1 MPTSDSQSDG
11 SRHLG
16 KGAPARKLGGQYRRP
31 LTSQEAVLKEIRRAI
46 MTREL
51 KPGER
56 VRQEDLAER
65 LNVSRVPI
73 REALRVL
80 ESEGHVTYEPHRGY
94 TVTKLSVE
102 ELKELYLLRRLL
114 ETEATRRAV
123 PRVDEELTEHLEA
136 LIAEMDELADAGKLL
151 SYAEVNR
158 DFHLLL
164 FERAGMPRLYRLIE
178 VLWQNSES
186 YRSLFL
192 NDPTWYEQA
201 QQYHRAILDACKAK
215 DVASAVAAQDEHRS
229 KAIAGIVALLEEVR
243 A

>member
-1 MPTSDSQSDG
+1 
-11 SRHLG
+11 
-16 KGAPARKLGGQYRRP
+16 
-31 LTSQEAVLKEIRRAI
+31 

-102 ELKELYLLRRLL
+102 ELKEIYLLRRLL

-123 PRVDEELTEHLEA
+123 PLVDEELTEHLEA
-136 LIAEMDELADAGKLL
+136 LTSEMDELADAGKLL
-151 SYAEVNR
+151 GYAEINR
-158 DFHLLL
+158 NFHLLL

-178 VLWQNSES
+178 VLWQNSEA

-215 DVASAVAAQDEHRS
+215 DVARVVAAQDEHRS
-229 KAIAGIVALLEEVR
+229 RAIAGIVALLEEVR
-243 A
+243 V